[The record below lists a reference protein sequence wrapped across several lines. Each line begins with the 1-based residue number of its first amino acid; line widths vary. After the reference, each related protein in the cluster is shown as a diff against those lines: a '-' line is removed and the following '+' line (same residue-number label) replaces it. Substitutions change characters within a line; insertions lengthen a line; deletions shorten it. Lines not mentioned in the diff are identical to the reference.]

1 VTKQTLSKID
11 RLKSLVMSIDVQISD
26 YESRLQGLKADREGM
41 MREIVRLRSDNLSP
55 IIVVQ

>member
-1 VTKQTLSKID
+1 MTKQTLSKID

-55 IIVVQ
+55 IMVV